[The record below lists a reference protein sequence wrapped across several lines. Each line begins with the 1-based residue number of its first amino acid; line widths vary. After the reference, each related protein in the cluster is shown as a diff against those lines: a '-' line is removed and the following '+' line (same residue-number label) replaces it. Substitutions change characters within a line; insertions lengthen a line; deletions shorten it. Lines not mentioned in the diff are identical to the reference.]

1 GEDEKLFR
9 TVEAVG
15 MELCPA
21 LGLTIPVGKD
31 SMSMR
36 TAWQDENG
44 EEKAVTAPL
53 SLVISAFAPV
63 LDVRQTVTPQIRTD
77 KGATDLILIDL
88 GGGKNRLG
96 GSILAQVYNQMGD
109 APADLNS
116 AAELKGF
123 FEAMQVSLAAG
134 DLLAYHDRSDGGL
147 FVTLSEMAFAG
158 HCGLDIN
165 ISKLGEDALAVL
177 FSEEPGAVLQVSR
190 ERSAAVQ
197 ARFADAGV
205 SHVTVVGSP
214 NDDDWLRVELHG
226 ELVLDQSRV
235 ILQSVWAE
243 TSHHMQALRDNPECA
258 KQEFE
263 RLLQADPG

>member
-1 GEDEKLFR
+1 ARHKGEDEKLYR

-21 LGLTIPVGKD
+21 LRITIPVGKD

-36 TAWQDENG
+36 TAWQQNG
-44 EEKAVTAPL
+44 EDKAVTAPL

-116 AAELKGF
+116 AAELKGC
-123 FEAMQVSLAAG
+123 FEAMHVSLAAG
-134 DLLAYHDRSDGGL
+134 DLLAYNDRSDGGL

-190 ERSAAVQ
+190 ER
-197 ARFADAGV
+197 
-205 SHVTVVGSP
+205 
-214 NDDDWLRVELHG
+214 
-226 ELVLDQSRV
+226 
-235 ILQSVWAE
+235 
-243 TSHHMQALRDNPECA
+243 
-258 KQEFE
+258 
-263 RLLQADPG
+263 